1 MNNQIVRRIK
11 TTRKERK
18 ATQQDLADTLKK
30 TAAAI
35 SDLERGKVQVSAS
48 DLYQI
53 ANFFNKPIEYFFGE
67 YAGEVD
73 VQDAIGA
80 FRKMTSEGRSVAV
93 DLITM
98 MLSLEQFPNKQELL
112 NADKEQKIKFVKQFY
127 DTYVPYSILLN
138 EMADQVNAYREII
151 DAGLKIINPNTD
163 EEYSEP

>member
-18 ATQQDLADTLKK
+18 ATQQDLADLLKK

-53 ANFFNKPIEYFFGE
+53 ANYFNKPIEYFFGE

-80 FRKMTSEGRSVAV
+80 FRKISPEGRSVVV
-93 DLITM
+93 DLMTM
-98 MLSLEQFPNKQELL
+98 MSSLEQLPKKHELQ
-112 NADKEQKIKFVKQFY
+112 NADKEQKVKFVKEFY

-138 EMADQVNAYREII
+138 QMADQVNVYREII
-151 DAGLKIINPNTD
+151 DAGLKIINPSSD
-163 EEYSEP
+163 E